1 MKRILMGILFFLLL
15 TSVASAQSKIEFLG
29 LRGPVETVVE
39 QTFDARFIQTYHFD
53 ETGLCTG
60 EMREDGDSFIS
71 AGYDSKERLAWT
83 YHEPIGRS
91 ARQDREK
98 YIYEDEKGTFYIVSN
113 FYQQSGKLDEQG
125 RVIESSQRRELAGGS
140 GAQEV
145 RHYRFRYD
153 NRGNLLQ
160 INVLAED
167 ENLLFSN
174 EYEYNEKNQLI
185 SKKMIENQ
193 ITVEYSRYTYN
204 QAGFLTKEVFKEKN
218 AGGINTYRYQE
229 VDSHGNWTKR
239 TAYFAR
245 TKREVIETREIT
257 YFE

>member
-1 MKRILMGILFFLLL
+1 MRRILMGMLFLLLL
-15 TSVASAQSKIEFLG
+15 TSVASAQSKMEALG
-29 LRGPVETVVE
+29 LKGPVKTVVE
-39 QTFDARFIQTYHFD
+39 QIFDARFIQTYHFD
-53 ETGLCTG
+53 EAGLCAG
-60 EMREDGDSFIS
+60 EVREDGSSLIS

-91 ARQDREK
+91 ARQDQEK

-125 RVIESSQRRELAGGS
+125 RVIESTQRREVGGQS

-153 NRGNLLQ
+153 DRGNLLQ

-167 ENLLFSN
+167 ESLLFSN
-174 EYEYNEKNQLI
+174 EYEFNEKNQLV

-193 ITVEYSRYTYN
+193 ITVEYSSYTYS
-204 QAGFLTKEVFKEKN
+204 QVGFLKKEVFKEKN

-257 YFE
+257 YYE